1 MSKKQSNT
9 RRAVMDALL
18 KLASNDPAISVVC
31 ADSLKSMRAG
41 EFAEKYPDRLFDVG
55 ICEQNAVDFGA
66 GLAAS
71 GLKPYVATYAG
82 FLTMRACEQMRTFVA
97 YPKLNVKFI
106 GANGGIYGGERE
118 GVTHQ
123 FFEDL
128 GIVRSIPGITVV
140 VPADGREVY
149 QATKAL
155 AQIDGPAYLRVGS
168 DREPFIFE
176 DEIDFEL
183 GKIRVMRDYGDDV
196 VVFATGS
203 ILYRALKAVDMLYE
217 EEGIKAKVVE
227 VHTLKPLDEKNITSI
242 LRKTGAAVTVE
253 DHNIIGGLGSA
264 ISETSTSNYPVPIVR
279 IGLQD
284 IFPESGEAEQLLDK
298 YNMAITDIKD
308 GVKKAIA
315 LK

>member
-1 MSKKQSNT
+1 
-9 RRAVMDALL
+9 MDALIEIA
-18 KLASNDPAISVVC
+18 KNDPAISVVC

-41 EFAEKYPDRLFDVG
+41 EFAEKYPEQFFDVG

-71 GLKPYVATYAG
+71 GLKPFVATYAG
-82 FLTMRACEQMRTFVA
+82 FLTMRACEQIRTFIA
-97 YPKLNVKFI
+97 YPKLNVKLV

-140 VPADGREVY
+140 VPADGREVF
-149 QATKAL
+149 QATRVL
-155 AQIDGPAYLRVGS
+155 AEIDGPAYLRVGS
-168 DREPFIFE
+168 DREPFIFD

-183 GKIRVMRDYGDDV
+183 GKIRLMEDYGNDV
-196 VVFATGS
+196 AIFATGP
-203 ILYRALKAVDMLYE
+203 ILYRALKAAAILYD
-217 EEGIKAKVVE
+217 EGIKAKVVE
-227 VHTLKPLDEKNITSI
+227 VHTLKPLDKKNITSI

-284 IFPESGEAEQLLDK
+284 VFPESGEGEELLDK
-298 YNMAITDIKD
+298 YNMAITDIKE

>member
-18 KLASNDPAISVVC
+18 ELANNDPAISVVC

-41 EFAEKYPDRLFDVG
+41 EFAEKYPDHLFDVG

-183 GKIRVMRDYGDDV
+183 GKIRVMRDYGNDV

-203 ILYRALKAVDMLYE
+203 ILYRALKAADVLYE
-217 EEGIKAKVVE
+217 EDIKAKVVE

-308 GVKKAIA
+308 GVKKAIS